1 MYKKNIHK
9 NTTCQLFRKKL
20 QTSMHAKLEFITI
33 KSNFEGKCQLTIEDK
48 YFRCTICLVF
58 GSVK

>member
-1 MYKKNIHK
+1 M
-9 NTTCQLFRKKL
+9 

>member
-1 MYKKNIHK
+1 MYRTKYNMPIIQQKK
-9 NTTCQLFRKKL
+9 TMQ
-20 QTSMHAKLEFITI
+20 SMHAKLEFITI
-33 KSNFEGKCQLTIEDK
+33 KGNFEGKCQLTIEDK